1 MQQHRMIFGVI
12 IAACMLNP
20 IYLVNAINEASV
32 LELYLSDEVRRIV
45 EEQMPVLEAWEEI
58 QPLFQAF
65 YTEHSIVNKSFGPSE
80 SSSNPIRVT
89 GYSAEPPRGV
99 SVFAYG
105 QHNGWPIAKVIDS
118 DVTVNVSALG
128 QVTTI
133 KGLTVLK
140 TSSGRVG
147 TVIVEVQYISTMEMD
162 TRYVALSVRGVYP
175 IEPIM

>member
-1 MQQHRMIFGVI
+1 M
-12 IAACMLNP
+12 
-20 IYLVNAINEASV
+20 
-32 LELYLSDEVRRIV
+32 
-45 EEQMPVLEAWEEI
+45 
-58 QPLFQAF
+58 
-65 YTEHSIVNKSFGPSE
+65 
-80 SSSNPIRVT
+80 
-89 GYSAEPPRGV
+89 
-99 SVFAYG
+99 
-105 QHNGWPIAKVIDS
+105 
-118 DVTVNVSALG
+118 NVSALG